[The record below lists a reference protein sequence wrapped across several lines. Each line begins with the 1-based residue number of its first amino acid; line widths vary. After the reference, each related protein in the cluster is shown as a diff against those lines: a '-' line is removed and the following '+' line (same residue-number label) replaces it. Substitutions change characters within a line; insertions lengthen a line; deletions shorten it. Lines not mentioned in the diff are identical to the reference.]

1 VGARLWLVADPAALG
16 DQSTTT
22 PEMGSSTNEKL
33 YLDAPFALP
42 QWLYAIYRLSRGSY
56 QKRAIRVS
64 ASHELEH
71 AARSEPR
78 MRKMQPR
85 SGVICFSAA
94 RRAAFAQGLLS
105 GTHLFFDGGG
115 SISAI
120 LRRQSAS
127 EACGPETNVPLTFVL
142 YQPDTIPSRS
152 DSSDLT

>member
-64 ASHELEH
+64 
-71 AARSEPR
+71 ARSEPR